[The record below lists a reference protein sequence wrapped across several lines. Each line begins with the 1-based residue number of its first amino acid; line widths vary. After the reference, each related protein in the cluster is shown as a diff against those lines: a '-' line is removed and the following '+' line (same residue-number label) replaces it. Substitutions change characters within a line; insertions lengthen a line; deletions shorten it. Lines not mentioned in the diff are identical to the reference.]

1 MDRVEIVILS
11 DVTQYRK
18 ATLHDF
24 FSHTWMLALKYG
36 CFQTGVLGE
45 GRSLVRESEFK
56 GQRSEHK
63 WNEGEGD

>member
-1 MDRVEIVILS
+1 MIRVEIVILS

-18 ATLHDF
+18 AMLHD

-36 CFQTGVLGE
+36 CFQNGVPRE

-56 GQRSEHK
+56 GKRPGHK